1 MRDLRRVLKCRA
13 ALIVV
18 CVGSGREAEVCSLES
33 IQAERASGA
42 FVRFHLS
49 PPSPPLPPQGG
60 KGEVRARGLATLSR
74 VIWIGKLTCASFLL
88 GLLLLDSGLATA
100 GEPLQLTHD
109 GRAKFTTL
117 VLPEGQEAWYV
128 EYETPRI
135 YRLMKV
141 NLKTGATARLHPEAV
156 TGEFEPAMS
165 ADGKAYAYLK
175 LIGAL
180 RISVVVRERNG
191 TQLYEIPPGEGLSGL
206 RGPAL
211 SPDHATLAYVFPDAA
226 LQHIH
231 LATNSGA
238 TRRQFTSGAN
248 MNHWPN
254 FSPDGKRIVFGSNR
268 DGNYELYSAD
278 LNGNDLKRLTNSP
291 YQDIRP
297 KFSPDGRR
305 IAFVSHR
312 DNNFEIY
319 VMNADGSS
327 PVRITHNVERDDYPS
342 WHPNGKQLLVVS
354 ERDGRH
360 DLYFYDVPQ

>member
-1 MRDLRRVLKCRA
+1 MGLSEQLRRSVL
-13 ALIVV
+13 
-18 CVGSGREAEVCSLES
+18 
-33 IQAERASGA
+33 
-42 FVRFHLS
+42 VR
-49 PPSPPLPPQGG
+49 
-60 KGEVRARGLATLSR
+60 
-74 VIWIGKLTCASFLL
+74 ISFLL
-88 GLLLLDSGLATA
+88 LTSFESSAALSA
-100 GEPLQLTHD
+100 GEPVQITHD

-117 VLPEGQEAWYV
+117 VVPEGNEAWYV

-135 YRLMKV
+135 YRLMRV
-141 NLKTGATARLHPEAV
+141 NLKTGASSRLHPEAV
-156 TGEFEPAMS
+156 TGEFEPTMA

-211 SPDHATLAYVFPDAA
+211 SPDHSTLAYVYPDAA

-231 LATNSGA
+231 FASNNGS

-248 MNHWPN
+248 MNHWPC
-254 FSPDGKRIVFGSNR
+254 FSPDGKRIVYGSNR
-268 DGNYELYSAD
+268 DGNYELYSSD
-278 LNGNDLKRLTNSP
+278 LNGNDLKRLTNNP

-297 KFSPDGRR
+297 KYSPDGRK

-319 VMNADGSS
+319 VMNVDGSN
-327 PVRITHNVERDDYPS
+327 PVRITNDIERDDYPS

-360 DLYFYDVPQ
+360 DLYMYDVPQ